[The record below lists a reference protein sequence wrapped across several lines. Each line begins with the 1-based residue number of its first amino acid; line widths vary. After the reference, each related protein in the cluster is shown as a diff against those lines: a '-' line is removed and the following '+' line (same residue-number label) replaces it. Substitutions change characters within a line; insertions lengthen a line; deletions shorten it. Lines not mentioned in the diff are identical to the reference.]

1 MLDDDGMI
9 HVNIC
14 SFSRTSNKI
23 ISLNKTIII
32 QEINPTM
39 WRNNSGINKSQEKKS
54 TN

>member
-1 MLDDDGMI
+1 MLDDDGMV

-23 ISLNKTIII
+23 ISLNKTII

-39 WRNNSGINKSQEKKS
+39 WRNNSWINKSQEKKS